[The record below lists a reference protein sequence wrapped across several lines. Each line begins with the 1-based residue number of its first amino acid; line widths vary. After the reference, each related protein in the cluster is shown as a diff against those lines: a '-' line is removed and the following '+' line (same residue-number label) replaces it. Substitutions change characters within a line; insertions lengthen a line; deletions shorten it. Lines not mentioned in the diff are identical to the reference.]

1 MSRISMVR
9 VRLAESAQDR
19 KVCLRLR
26 WTVFVEEQG
35 VPPSLEHDEYDEPS
49 AATVHAL
56 AELESPMNAGIDG
69 DPATMPAGT
78 GRFIW
83 AAPGVAKIQ
92 RMAVAVAARGQGV
105 GTALLRFLEDEA
117 RRQGATRFTLGAQL
131 TARGFYQRANYREVG
146 DVFEDAGIS
155 HIAMERDALSG

>member
-1 MSRISMVR
+1 MRTIQ

-19 KVCLRLR
+19 AACLRLR

-35 VPPSLEHDEYDEPS
+35 VPPSLERDEHDDPA

-56 AELESPMNAGIDG
+56 AELASTAADRSAAVPV
-69 DPATMPAGT
+69 GT

-92 RMAVAVAARGQGV
+92 RMAVADGARGEGV
-105 GTALLRFLEDEA
+105 GLALLRFLEDQA
-117 RRQGATRFTLGAQL
+117 RRLGATRFTLGAQL
-131 TARGFYQRANYREVG
+131 TARAFYRRANYRETG
-146 DVFEDAGIS
+146 DVFDDAGIL
-155 HIAMERDALSG
+155 HVTMERESQAGEGAQG